1 MLYVLSIVAVGI
13 FAVAAYSDIRRRRIP
28 NVLPAALAVLG
39 LARLIIA
46 ANPGAAL
53 YTGAAAAMVFI
64 GGLLLFWRGLIGGGD
79 VKLTAATVLLLGHHA
94 LPGFLLATSFCGVA
108 VTLAVLIADRVVAH
122 LAATPPA
129 AVTAGGAIR
138 LTVPYGVAIA
148 ASGTLLLLLQSPIPG

>member
-1 MLYVLSIVAVGI
+1 VSYVVPTIATGI

-28 NVLPAALAVLG
+28 NVLPATLGVLG

-46 ANPGAAL
+46 ADPGAAL
-53 YTGAAAAMVFI
+53 YTGAAAVMVFI

-94 LPGFLLATSFCGVA
+94 LPGFLLVTSLCGIA
-108 VTLAVLIADRVVAH
+108 VTLAVLIADRVLVH
-122 LAATPPA
+122 LAAIPPA
-129 AVTAGGAIR
+129 AVTAGSAIR